1 MKVTKKIH
9 SVLPVYLIGAT
20 WIVGTIFLGVHSL
33 TGLVRLALISLL
45 VFLIASAIFPGK
57 VVEVEQPAPKPK
69 EEKKEKPADP
79 ELAALEEERRRAVS
93 ELERLNAN
101 ISDPDISRQLTH
113 IQSTTEKI
121 FAFVKEHPEKKSQI
135 RRFQDY
141 YLPTTIK
148 LLNAYDRMDD
158 LGVSGENINAS
169 KERVEQML
177 TTVEAAYDKQLD
189 ALFQDEAMDISAD
202 ATVLEQMM
210 AQEGLTGNGR
220 TMP

>member
-9 SVLPVYLIGAT
+9 SVLPVYLVAAT
-20 WIVGTIFLGVHSL
+20 WIVGTVFLSVHTL
-33 TGLVRLALISLL
+33 TGLIRLALVSLL
-45 VFLIASAIFPGK
+45 VFLVASAVFPGK
-57 VVEVEQPAPKPK
+57 VIEVEQPAPKPK
-69 EEKKEKPADP
+69 EEAKPKDP
-79 ELAALEEERRRAVS
+79 ELAALEEERKRAVS
-93 ELERLNAN
+93 ELERLNAS
-101 ISDPDISRQLTH
+101 ISDPDISRRLAH
-113 IQSTTEKI
+113 IQSTTENI
-121 FAFVKEHPEKKSQI
+121 FTFVREHPEKKSQI

-210 AQEGLTGNGR
+210 AQEGLTGNGQS
-220 TMP
+220 ML

>member
-9 SVLPVYLIGAT
+9 SVLPVYLVAVT
-20 WIVGTIFLGVHSL
+20 WIVGTVFLSVHTL
-33 TGLVRLALISLL
+33 TGLIRLALVSLL
-45 VFLIASAIFPGK
+45 VFLVASAVFPGK
-57 VVEVEQPAPKPK
+57 VIEVEQPAPKPK
-69 EEKKEKPADP
+69 EEEKPKDP
-79 ELAALEEERRRAVS
+79 ELAALEEERKRAVS
-93 ELERLNAN
+93 ELERLNAS
-101 ISDPDISRQLTH
+101 ISDPDISRRLAH

-177 TTVEAAYDKQLD
+177 TTVETAYDKQLD

-210 AQEGLTGNGR
+210 AQEGLTGNGQA
-220 TMP
+220 MP